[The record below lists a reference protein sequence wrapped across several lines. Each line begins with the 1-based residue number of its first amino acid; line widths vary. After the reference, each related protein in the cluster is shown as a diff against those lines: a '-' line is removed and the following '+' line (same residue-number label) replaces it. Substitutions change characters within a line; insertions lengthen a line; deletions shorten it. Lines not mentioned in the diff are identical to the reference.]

1 MRKLKYKIELNESD
15 KAELEKIVRK
25 QTTHQSI
32 ARRARI
38 ILMANSGKYRN
49 GEIAKY
55 VGMDGGEITRW
66 TKRWVESENIIED
79 VEERLKDRPRSGRP
93 ATITAEQWCKI
104 MALAC
109 EKPEDHGV
117 PITHWSRSTL
127 TAEII
132 NQGIVDSISTTHVG
146 NFLKKSN
153 YNHIEVSIG

>member
-1 MRKLKYKIELNESD
+1 MRPVKYKIKLNESD
-15 KAELEKIVRK
+15 KAELERIVRK
-25 QTTHQSI
+25 QTTLQSI

-38 ILMANSGKYRN
+38 ILMANSGEYRN

-66 TKRWVESENIIED
+66 TKQWVESEIKDI
-79 VEERLKDRPRSGRP
+79 EERLKDKPRSGRP

-117 PITHWSRSTL
+117 PITHWSHSTL
-127 TAEII
+127 AAEII
-132 NQGIVDSISTTHVG
+132 KQGIVESISPTHVG

-153 YNHIEVSIG
+153 YNPIEASIG

>member
-1 MRKLKYKIELNESD
+1 MRKVKYKIKLTQIEKE
-15 KAELEKIVRK
+15 KLEKIVRK
-25 QTTHQSI
+25 DTSLQNI

-38 ILMANSGKYRN
+38 ILMANSGKYKN

-55 VGMDGGEITRW
+55 VGMDGGEITKW
-66 TKRWVESENIIED
+66 TKRWVESKIED
-79 VEERLKDRPRSGRP
+79 IEERLKDRPRSGRP
-93 ATITAEQWCKI
+93 SRITAEQWCKI

-109 EKPEDHGV
+109 EKPEEHGV

-132 NQGIVDSISTTHVG
+132 KQGIVDAISSTHVG

-153 YNHIEVSIG
+153 YNLTESSIG

>member
-55 VGMDGGEITRW
+55 VGMDGGEITRIW
-66 TKRWVESENIIED
+66 KN
-79 VEERLKDRPRSGRP
+79 K
-93 ATITAEQWCKI
+93 KI
-104 MALAC
+104 FKGC
-109 EKPEDHGV
+109 
-117 PITHWSRSTL
+117 
-127 TAEII
+127 
-132 NQGIVDSISTTHVG
+132 IS
-146 NFLKKSN
+146 
-153 YNHIEVSIG
+153 